1 MDATKRKKC
10 KVVKDCTYTYP
21 KYRLMIPLKVGDE
34 YIVVGFTRHKG
45 VLCYILQ
52 DANDDT
58 SVKFPVP
65 ENHFKKYFSHE

>member
-10 KVVKDCTYTYP
+10 KVVKDCTYAYP
-21 KYRLMIPLKVGDE
+21 KYGLRTPLKVGDK
-34 YIVVGFTRHKG
+34 YIVVGLTRHKG

-52 DANDDT
+52 DANDDD

>member
-10 KVVKDCTYTYP
+10 KVVKDCTYAYP
-21 KYRLMIPLKVGDE
+21 KYGLRIPLKVGDK
-34 YIVVGFTRHKG
+34 YIVVGLTRHKG